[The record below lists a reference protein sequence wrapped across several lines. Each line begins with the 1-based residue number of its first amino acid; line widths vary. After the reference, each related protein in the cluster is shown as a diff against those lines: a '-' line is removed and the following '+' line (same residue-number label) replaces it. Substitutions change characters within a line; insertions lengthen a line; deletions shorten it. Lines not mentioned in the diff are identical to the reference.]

1 MKYFTALLLFLTPVL
16 GMSDMMVSL
25 PEALDAADKS
35 NKCVLLFYGAD
46 NHEYISFK
54 SRISSDKN
62 LGRFVESKLLTA
74 SVGDKG
80 LAMQKLAGKPVKLS
94 NYKKAEKYR
103 ENALKKVDKLSALNN
118 AVLNDL
124 KIEKTGIYLI
134 YPKTNCVE
142 PLKFMSFAGGGESFY
157 ISYNSLLIKSGEK
170 LTKPNSKIS
179 PLWREDFD
187 GAMISALKNNKVVLI
202 NFAPYYRIGNDNI
215 IANYASSRAECV
227 GVFFDRSNEGAFLY
241 DGKFKKRH
249 MELLEKYY
257 PDWVKN
263 RLASG
268 IILIN
273 PASGMEMK
281 VRGAG
286 VKFERLKNIIR
297 AFQNG
302 RIEYYL
308 HDGAICYGNDW
319 ESVKEMAA
327 AKGKKIVVL
336 NAKVLAFLPKG
347 LQDKY
352 ILFANS
358 EDAKYDGKK
367 ELDSIDV
374 FMTVAHSLENACIY
388 NPQSGKY
395 KIVSVG
401 DLKNL

>member
-1 MKYFTALLLFLTPVL
+1 MKYFTALLLFLTPVWA
-16 GMSDMMVSL
+16 MSDMMVSL
-25 PEALDAADKS
+25 LDALKAADKS
-35 NKCVLLFYGAD
+35 NKCVLLFYGV
-46 NHEYISFK
+46 NNREYVSFN
-54 SRISSDKN
+54 SRVRSDKN
-62 LGRFVESKLLTA
+62 FGRLAESKLLTV

-94 NYKKAEKYR
+94 NYKKAEKDR
-103 ENALKKVDKLSALNN
+103 ENALKKVDKLYALNN
-118 AVLNDL
+118 VVLNDL
-124 KIEKTGIYLI
+124 KIEKAGIYLI
-134 YPKTNCVE
+134 HPKTNCVE
-142 PLKFMSFAGGGESFY
+142 PLTFMSFAGEGFY

-187 GAMISALKNNKVVLI
+187 GAMKSALKNNKVVLI
-202 NFAPYYRIGNDNI
+202 NFAPYYRGNDNT
-215 IANYASSRAECV
+215 IANYASTRAECV

-241 DGKFKKRH
+241 DGKFKERH
-249 MELLEKYY
+249 MELLKKYY
-257 PDWVKN
+257 PDWVQN
-263 RLASG
+263 RMASG

-273 PASGMEMK
+273 PASGMEME

-336 NAKVLAFLPKG
+336 NAKVLPFLPKG

-358 EDAKYDGKK
+358 DDAKYDGKK

-374 FMTVAHSLENACIY
+374 FMTVAHSLQNACIY

-401 DLKNL
+401 DLKNM

>member
-1 MKYFTALLLFLTPVL
+1 MKYFTALLLFLTPVWS
-16 GMSDMMVSL
+16 MSDMMVSL
-25 PEALDAADKS
+25 PEALKAAYKS
-35 NKCVLLFYGAD
+35 NKCVLLFYGVN
-46 NHEYISFK
+46 NHEYVSFN
-54 SRISSDKN
+54 SRVRFDKN
-62 LGRFVESKLLTA
+62 LGRFVESKLLMA

-103 ENALKKVDKLSALNN
+103 ENALKKVDKLYALNN

-134 YPKTNCVE
+134 HPKTNCVE
-142 PLKFMSFAGGGESFY
+142 PLKFMSFAGESFY

-187 GAMISALKNNKVVLI
+187 GAMKSALKNNKVVLI
-202 NFAPYYRIGNDNI
+202 NFAPYYRGNDNT
-215 IANYASSRAECV
+215 IANYASTRAECV

-241 DGKFKKRH
+241 DGKFKERH
-249 MELLEKYY
+249 MELLKKYY
-257 PDWVKN
+257 PDWVQN

-273 PASGMEMK
+273 PASGMEME

-336 NAKVLAFLPKG
+336 NAKVLPFLPKG

-358 EDAKYDGKK
+358 DDAKYDGKK

-374 FMTVAHSLENACIY
+374 FMTVAHTLQNACIY

>member
-1 MKYFTALLLFLTPVL
+1 MKYFTALLLFLTPVWA
-16 GMSDMMVSL
+16 MSDMMVSL
-25 PEALDAADKS
+25 PEALKAADKS
-35 NKCVLLFYGAD
+35 NKCVLLFYGVN
-46 NHEYISFK
+46 NHEYVSFN
-54 SRISSDKN
+54 SHVRSDKN
-62 LGRFVESKLLTA
+62 LGRFVESKLLMA

-103 ENALKKVDKLSALNN
+103 ENALKKVDKLYALNN

-124 KIEKTGIYLI
+124 KIEKAGIYLI
-134 YPKTNCVE
+134 HPKTNCVE
-142 PLKFMSFAGGGESFY
+142 PLTFMSFVGGGEGFY

-187 GAMISALKNNKVVLI
+187 GAMKSALKNNKVVLI
-202 NFAPYYRIGNDNI
+202 NFAPYYRGNDNT
-215 IANYASSRAECV
+215 IANYASTHAEYV

-241 DGKFKKRH
+241 DGKFKERH
-249 MELLEKYY
+249 MELLKKYY
-257 PDWVKN
+257 PDWVQN

-273 PASGMEMK
+273 PASGMEME

-336 NAKVLAFLPKG
+336 NAKVLPFLPKG

-358 EDAKYDGKK
+358 DDAKYDGKK

-401 DLKNL
+401 DLKNM

>member
-1 MKYFTALLLFLTPVL
+1 MKYFIALLLFLTPVL
-16 GMSDMMVSL
+16 AMSDMMVSL
-25 PEALDAADKS
+25 PEALKAADKS
-35 NKCVLLFYGAD
+35 NKCVLLFYGVN
-46 NHEYISFK
+46 NHEYVSFN
-54 SRISSDKN
+54 SRVRFDKN
-62 LGRFVESKLLTA
+62 LGRFVESKLLMA

-103 ENALKKVDKLSALNN
+103 ENALKKVDKLYALNN

-124 KIEKTGIYLI
+124 KIENAGIYLI
-134 YPKTNCVE
+134 HPKTNCVE
-142 PLKFMSFAGGGESFY
+142 PLKFMSFTGEGFY

-179 PLWREDFD
+179 PIWREDFD
-187 GAMISALKNNKVVLI
+187 GAMKSALKNNKVVLI
-202 NFAPYYRIGNDNI
+202 NFAPYYRISNDNT
-215 IANYASSRAECV
+215 IANYASTHAECV

-241 DGKFKKRH
+241 DGKFKERH
-249 MELLEKYY
+249 MELLKKYY
-257 PDWVKN
+257 PDWVQN

-273 PASGMEMK
+273 PASGMEME

-336 NAKVLAFLPKG
+336 NAKVLPFLPKG

-358 EDAKYDGKK
+358 DDAKYDGKK

-374 FMTVAHSLENACIY
+374 FMTVAHSLQNACIY

>member
-16 GMSDMMVSL
+16 AMSDMMVSL
-25 PEALDAADKS
+25 LEALTAADKS
-35 NKCVLLFYGAD
+35 NKCVLLFYGVN
-46 NHEYISFK
+46 NHEYVSFN
-54 SRISSDKN
+54 SRVRSDKN
-62 LGRFVESKLLTA
+62 FGRLAESKLLTV

-80 LAMQKLAGKPVKLS
+80 LAMQKLAGRPVKLS

-103 ENALKKVDKLSALNN
+103 ENALKKEDKLYALNN

-134 YPKTNCVE
+134 HPKTNCVE
-142 PLKFMSFAGGGESFY
+142 PLKFVPFVGESFY

-179 PLWREDFD
+179 PIWREDFD
-187 GAMISALKNNKVVLI
+187 GAMKSALKNNKVVLM
-202 NFAPYYRIGNDNI
+202 NFAPYYRISNDNT
-215 IANYASSRAECV
+215 IANYASTHAECV

-241 DGKFKKRH
+241 DGKFKERH
-249 MELLEKYY
+249 MELLKKYY
-257 PDWVKN
+257 PDWVQN

-273 PASGMEMK
+273 PASGMEME

-336 NAKVLAFLPKG
+336 NAKVLPFLPKG

-358 EDAKYDGKK
+358 DDAKYDGKK

-374 FMTVAHSLENACIY
+374 FMTVAHSLQNACIY
-388 NPQSGKY
+388 NPQSCKY